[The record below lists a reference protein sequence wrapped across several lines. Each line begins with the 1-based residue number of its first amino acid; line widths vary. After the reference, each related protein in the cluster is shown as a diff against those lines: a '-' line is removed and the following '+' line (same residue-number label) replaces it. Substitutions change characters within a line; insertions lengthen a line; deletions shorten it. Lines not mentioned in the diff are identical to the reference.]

1 MACINKICLSEETSK
16 KPRQTL
22 CSSPSCF
29 VTILL
34 SNPMDGSSACLDSIN
49 TALPTAAVHGNN
61 VTDRVNYVGVL
72 FFVVIMI
79 PKRLSTGSCCKNIS
93 PRGEYRHL
101 LVKWLSFSAST
112 GKWNKKPVELLTLRS
127 AMAIRLQ
134 SGIDLSLP
142 ENTYCCLL
150 GPSGCGKTSLLRMI
164 AGHEEITSG
173 DVILNNQNISDKS
186 PAERSTSMMFQN
198 YALFPHLKVIDNVA
212 FALKIA
218 GVNKAVRHARAM
230 ELLESVQLHT
240 MSERYPSQ
248 LSGGQQQRV
257 ALARALITKPKLLL
271 LDEPLSALDP
281 FLRIEMRSELKVLQR
296 KLGITFVHVT
306 HSQEEAMALADII
319 LVMNDG
325 KVEQQGSPM
334 TLFNKPR
341 NAFVARFIGGHN
353 VIEGQGL
360 PISIRED
367 RIKLT
372 LGGTDEVTGV
382 EFLGSV
388 VRLKVNSGL
397 GPLTVVQS
405 DMEFTKARLDLGDQ
419 VKASWS
425 KKDQLQLEA

>member
-1 MACINKICLSEETSK
+1 MNQLKNHLDLIDLEKRYGETLAVRGIN
-16 KPRQTL
+16 
-22 CSSPSCF
+22 
-29 VTILL
+29 
-34 SNPMDGSSACLDSIN
+34 
-49 TALPTAAVHGNN
+49 
-61 VTDRVNYVGVL
+61 
-72 FFVVIMI
+72 
-79 PKRLSTGSCCKNIS
+79 
-93 PRGEYRHL
+93 
-101 LVKWLSFSAST
+101 
-112 GKWNKKPVELLTLRS
+112 
-127 AMAIRLQ
+127 
-134 SGIDLSLP
+134 LSLP

-164 AGHEEITSG
+164 AGHEDITSG
-173 DVILNNQNISDKS
+173 TVLLDNQDISNEP
-186 PAERSTSMMFQN
+186 PAARSTSMMFQS

-212 FALKIA
+212 FALKIM
-218 GVNKAVRHARAM
+218 GVSNTERHARAM

-240 MSERYPSQ
+240 MSQRYPSQ

-281 FLRIEMRSELKVLQR
+281 FLRIEMRSELKLLQR
-296 KLGITFVHVT
+296 QLGITFVHVT
-306 HSQEEAMALADII
+306 HSQEEAMALADVI

-325 KVEQQGSPM
+325 KVEQQGSPIE
-334 TLFNKPR
+334 LFTKPR

-353 VIEGQGL
+353 VIEGEGL

-372 LGGTDEVTGV
+372 PGGSDKVTGV

-388 VRLKVNSGL
+388 VRLKVHSDR

-405 DMEFTKARLDLGDQ
+405 DMEFTKAKLDLGDQ

-425 KKDQLQLEA
+425 QKDQLQLEA

>member
-1 MACINKICLSEETSK
+1 MNQLKNHLDLIDLEKRYGETLAVRGIN
-16 KPRQTL
+16 
-22 CSSPSCF
+22 
-29 VTILL
+29 
-34 SNPMDGSSACLDSIN
+34 
-49 TALPTAAVHGNN
+49 
-61 VTDRVNYVGVL
+61 
-72 FFVVIMI
+72 
-79 PKRLSTGSCCKNIS
+79 
-93 PRGEYRHL
+93 
-101 LVKWLSFSAST
+101 
-112 GKWNKKPVELLTLRS
+112 
-127 AMAIRLQ
+127 
-134 SGIDLSLP
+134 LSLP

-164 AGHEEITSG
+164 AGHEDITSG
-173 DVILNNQNISDKS
+173 TVLLDNQDISNEP
-186 PAERSTSMMFQN
+186 PAARSTSMMFQS

-212 FALKIA
+212 FALKIM
-218 GVNKAVRHARAM
+218 GVSKTERYARAM

-240 MSERYPSQ
+240 MSQRYPSQ

-281 FLRIEMRSELKVLQR
+281 FLRIEMRSELKLLQR
-296 KLGITFVHVT
+296 QLGITFVHVT
-306 HSQEEAMALADII
+306 HSQEEAMALADVI

-325 KVEQQGSPM
+325 KVEQQGSPIE
-334 TLFNKPR
+334 LFTKPR

-353 VIEGQGL
+353 VIEGEGL

-372 LGGTDEVTGV
+372 PGGSDKVTGV

-388 VRLKVNSGL
+388 VRLKVHSDR

-405 DMEFTKARLDLGDQ
+405 DMEFTKAKLDLGDQ

-425 KKDQLQLEA
+425 QKDQLQLEA